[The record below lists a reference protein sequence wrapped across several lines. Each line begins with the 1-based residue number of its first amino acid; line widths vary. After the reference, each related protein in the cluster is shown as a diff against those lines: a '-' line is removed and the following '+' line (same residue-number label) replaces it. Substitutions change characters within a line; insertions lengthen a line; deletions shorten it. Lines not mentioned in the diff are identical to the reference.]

1 MAPCRV
7 AVACRVPCRARCSR
21 MPGAMSGTFGRCSRM
36 RHMID
41 YRLVVRRKRR
51 KRHSV
56 SSACPMSHLP
66 RRSTVDC
73 AGRSRTCAQ
82 TLIHRV
88 TPSREKLAAWLQ
100 RPCLE
105 TMSGHYSLLVC
116 VRTTHFSCPA
126 HRGRG
131 VCGVTHGPRSRWL
144 EAHSILIRLGPSRTS
159 RTDEAAE
166 RCRLHGRRPLSL
178 EVARDGAFGHTIFAQ
193 VNANLLRKHA
203 QNDAFGHPN

>member
-1 MAPCRV
+1 MSDVASATAEHCRL
-7 AVACRVPCRARCSR
+7 C
-21 MPGAMSGTFGRCSRM
+21 GAQP
-36 RHMID
+36 H
-41 YRLVVRRKRR
+41 V
-51 KRHSV
+51 
-56 SSACPMSHLP
+56 
-66 RRSTVDC
+66 
-73 AGRSRTCAQ
+73 SRTCAQ
-82 TLIHRV
+82 TLTPRH

-178 EVARDGAFGHTIFAQ
+178 VAARDGAFGDVFFAQ
-193 VNANLLRKHA
+193 NNANLLRKHA
-203 QNDAFGHPN
+203 QNDAFGHPRRGGLWHRRHAPRCRKGAPREKGVLRTDGRTRGCGT